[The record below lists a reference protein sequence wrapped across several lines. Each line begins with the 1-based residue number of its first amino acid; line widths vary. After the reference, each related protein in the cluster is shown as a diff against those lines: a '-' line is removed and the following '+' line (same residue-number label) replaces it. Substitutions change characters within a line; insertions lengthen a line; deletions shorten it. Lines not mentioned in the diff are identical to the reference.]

1 MKKHVYEG
9 IRRWL
14 SLGLCLCLAAG
25 YVPLPALAEGCGHV
39 HGEGCYTVT
48 TDCVHTHGADCWS
61 DMDLQAA
68 GEEADACGHICSEDT
83 GCVTAVLSCGHVH
96 DGDCGYTVA
105 QAVEEPQPEKQEPGE
120 QEPEEQKSEGQ
131 KSEGQKSEEQQ
142 PQKEEPKEQPKE
154 QPENQNPQ
162 QPQVKTVTAWT
173 WVDEL
178 EALDLETGEL
188 YLAAAQEAPVF
199 YEQIV
204 EALPQA
210 IEATVDGETET
221 LPIAHW
227 ESADYPQETG
237 AYSGSYRFTASL
249 PEGYALAEGAAALDV
264 TVEFGGAVMLTENA
278 VGVSLDGT
286 QTRYATFDEAMGAV
300 VTDGLSARSVEV
312 KLFEDTQRTGNYS
325 IRNSMTLD
333 LNGKQLEEK
342 NSRSAILVNF
352 GTLTLKDG
360 GQSSGGNSDV
370 KFQTAGGNI
379 LVNSGEWGELTA
391 NNGKLTVAG
400 GKVAKASV
408 RDTAQI
414 TGGEV
419 NILAVERRDSITLSF
434 GTFERI
440 ESSGSVPAADLL
452 APGYAF
458 RQNQD
463 QKLLRYGELPTLNR
477 STVLQNVTVVQCQ
490 THVFEN
496 GNPNCVYCN
505 TPCTHRYDASTG
517 LCTICGTAHDHS
529 FSGGICQGCG
539 YACPHTTIDESAGAC
554 AQCGKTYE
562 AAVIGSKTTTYYA
575 TFAEAFSSAASA
587 ETLKLLRDVTLTSR
601 AEILH
606 SMTLDLNGHNIT
618 QTGDGEPVL
627 YINSDDL
634 TLVLTDSTKDASKQ
648 GKITHAAGKPGAG
661 VDVECGT
668 LRMTGGVI
676 CGNGALTNERPYA
689 GVMINEG
696 EFYMEGGTI
705 RGNAYPGG
713 VVNFGA
719 VALSGGT
726 ITENNSAD
734 GYGGVYNN
742 GHITI
747 GGSINITGNLVNGKA
762 CDLYLFPPRG
772 NITLEKPTS
781 GFSVGITTANAVGT
795 DGTLIARGSTAK
807 VTKADFSGI
816 FSDAGI
822 ECQAVAEE
830 KGEYVLRYYSAHD
843 YTGSTTGQCTRCG
856 AAHDHTG
863 HFLNGVCQICDYVC
877 PHGSVKESGGV
888 YTCNAC
894 GEEMCVRLED
904 SFSGVT
910 HYYSDFNAAV
920 DALPLN
926 ALLVITLLKDT
937 VIAQPI
943 TLRDRDGEQILW
955 LHLDLN
961 GKKLTGESIT
971 VSGNAHL
978 TVEDN
983 TCSLGQI
990 AEGRVEVGIILK
1002 DFGDKALFRPCNDIY
1017 YEKVV
1022 DNVGVLKEKGIGPSY
1037 AYAIR
1042 NLDGTWVSWDDIPD
1056 GARTYG
1062 NIRMG
1067 ESPAAFNESP
1077 IEETILYGDSIPAS
1091 YAATEVFLSRQYGY
1105 ETAVVSWWLGQ
1116 EKLAEKQV
1124 KSREAYGQGT
1134 FDWTKLTAGT
1144 HTITCRVTAKKTG
1157 ESDFVFSKKVKLTVN
1172 KAPVGSVTAPT
1183 LNTGLTY
1190 TGQPQ
1195 ALIAGGSAQGGT
1207 LVYSLTEDGTYTST
1221 VPTGTNAGSYEV
1233 WYKVQGD
1240 ANHQDTAAQSLG
1252 TVTVARKDVTITGI
1266 RVQAA
1271 KTYDGTN
1278 AATITVPGT
1287 VRGNADGENL
1297 TILPGRAAFADKN
1310 AGTGKT
1316 VTFSGFTL
1324 GGSAKDNYNLTAQP
1338 DNTTADITPLE
1349 ITARVTPQ
1357 DKDYDGTDT
1366 AAAQVQLQGVLPGDS
1381 LTLKSGTVRFAGKE
1395 AGKHKLIFTGFTL
1408 DGTDKGNYSLTI
1420 PETEA
1425 KILPTGDYLDL
1436 TGTGLENS
1444 GSITLEGKAYPI
1456 VKENGR
1462 YYVDLTGITGTYVT
1476 AYSYA
1481 NAESQD
1487 IHTRY
1492 PNSMTVHRLDRS
1504 NADGKG
1510 AKLIRIQELDNLLL
1524 YEGCSIRLTGNK
1536 GIRMITSID
1545 EQTKKS
1551 LISGS
1556 LGGFTLEEYGTVVM
1570 RGVGEPTLADR
1581 SNYAY
1586 SRPNRAD
1593 PIFARAGERIQYTN
1607 VLVNFQPADYNT
1619 ELTLRP
1625 YIILKDGEGN
1635 TVTLYGGYVTRTIHY
1650 IAQQNM
1656 DTGTYKQGSAGY
1668 QYLENILNGK

>member
-48 TDCVHTHGADCWS
+48 TDCVHTHEADCWS

-105 QAVEEPQPEKQEPGE
+105 QAVEEPQPEKQKPGE
-120 QEPEEQKSEGQ
+120 QEP
-131 KSEGQKSEEQQ
+131 EGQKSEEQQ
-142 PQKEEPKEQPKE
+142 PQKQEPKEQPKE

-204 EALPQA
+204 EVLPQA

-237 AYSGSYRFTASL
+237 AYSGSYRFAASL
-249 PEGYALAEGAAALDV
+249 PEGYTLAEDTAALDV
-264 TVEFGGAVMLTENA
+264 TVEFGEAVTLTANA
-278 VGVSLDGT
+278 VGLIVDGVEEK
-286 QTRYATFDEAMGAV
+286 YATFDEAAEEALAATGES
-300 VTDGLSARSVEV
+300 VTV
-312 KLFEDTQRTGNYS
+312 KLYENAERSKGLTVTRDLT
-325 IRNSMTLD
+325 ID
-333 LNGKQLEEK
+333 LNGNKLEEK
-342 NSRSAILVNF
+342 YSWPVWVKA
-352 GTLTLKDG
+352 GATLTLADSKG
-360 GQSSGGNSDV
+360 GGTSSINARLDKPNTGNFVVKNGKWGTFLAYSGG
-370 KFQTAGGNI
+370 
-379 LVNSGEWGELTA
+379 LTME
-391 NNGKLTVAG
+391 NGKIEKAGVAWESKIQGGYVGILTIRAENV
-400 GKVAKASV
+400 
-408 RDTAQI
+408 
-414 TGGEV
+414 
-419 NILAVERRDSITLSF
+419 LTLSGGRF
-434 GTFERI
+434 DLIRCENGASIPT
-440 ESSGSVPAADLL
+440 ADLL

-458 RQNQD
+458 WQNRG
-463 QKLLRYGELPTLNR
+463 QKLLRYSELPTLNGET
-477 STVLQNVTVVQCQ
+477 SLINVTVVQCQ

-496 GNPNCVYCN
+496 GNPNCIYCN

-562 AAVIGSKTTTYYA
+562 AAVIGSKDGAITYYA
-575 TFAEAFSSAASA
+575 DVQTALNNADGG
-587 ETLKLLRDVTLTSR
+587 TVKLLRDVAVIEINAQLTF
-601 AEILH
+601 
-606 SMTLDLNGHNIT
+606 DLNGYNVNGSGFIYSPCKLKNSGAASGFESDLHIELHISVKT
-618 QTGDGEPVL
+618 RLGDLLEEGYGLRSYTGAWGDPLEEIVGPMVMDTTTVEKLP
-627 YINSDDL
+627 IQNL
-634 TLVLTDSTKDASKQ
+634 TLTANKTTASYGESQTVILTAAYTLVPADVQASVSWCEIKNGQAVSLEGTGNILTLPENVDVGAHTYRVNVTAGGYTKTADTAVTVIKAGTLENKNYPVQFAYSGNPIPNPNKEQFNTNNPNGAFSFYWMQGGIKMENGFQPQNAGTYQLHVAVGASKDY
-648 GKITHAAGKPGAG
+648 GEAVT
-661 VDVECGT
+661 E
-668 LRMTGGVI
+668 
-676 CGNGALTNERPYA
+676 LT
-689 GVMINEG
+689 V
-696 EFYMEGGTI
+696 
-705 RGNAYPGG
+705 
-713 VVNFGA
+713 
-719 VALSGGT
+719 T
-726 ITENNSAD
+726 ITK
-734 GYGGVYNN
+734 
-742 GHITI
+742 
-747 GGSINITGNLVNGKA
+747 KA
-762 CDLYLFPPRG
+762 
-772 NITLEKPTS
+772 
-781 GFSVGITTANAVGT
+781 
-795 DGTLIARGSTAK
+795 
-807 VTKADFSGI
+807 
-816 FSDAGI
+816 
-822 ECQAVAEE
+822 
-830 KGEYVLRYYSAHD
+830 
-843 YTGSTTGQCTRCG
+843 
-856 AAHDHTG
+856 
-863 HFLNGVCQICDYVC
+863 
-877 PHGSVKESGGV
+877 
-888 YTCNAC
+888 
-894 GEEMCVRLED
+894 
-904 SFSGVT
+904 
-910 HYYSDFNAAV
+910 
-920 DALPLN
+920 
-926 ALLVITLLKDT
+926 
-937 VIAQPI
+937 
-943 TLRDRDGEQILW
+943 
-955 LHLDLN
+955 
-961 GKKLTGESIT
+961 
-971 VSGNAHL
+971 
-978 TVEDN
+978 
-983 TCSLGQI
+983 
-990 AEGRVEVGIILK
+990 
-1002 DFGDKALFRPCNDIY
+1002 
-1017 YEKVV
+1017 
-1022 DNVGVLKEKGIGPSY
+1022 
-1037 AYAIR
+1037 
-1042 NLDGTWVSWDDIPD
+1042 
-1056 GARTYG
+1056 
-1062 NIRMG
+1062 
-1067 ESPAAFNESP
+1067 
-1077 IEETILYGDSIPAS
+1077 
-1091 YAATEVFLSRQYGY
+1091 
-1105 ETAVVSWWLGQ
+1105 
-1116 EKLAEKQV
+1116 
-1124 KSREAYGQGT
+1124 
-1134 FDWTKLTAGT
+1134 
-1144 HTITCRVTAKKTG
+1144 
-1157 ESDFVFSKKVKLTVN
+1157 
-1172 KAPVGSVTAPT
+1172 
-1183 LNTGLTY
+1183 
-1190 TGQPQ
+1190 
-1195 ALIAGGSAQGGT
+1195 
-1207 LVYSLTEDGTYTST
+1207 
-1221 VPTGTNAGSYEV
+1221 
-1233 WYKVQGD
+1233 
-1240 ANHQDTAAQSLG
+1240 
-1252 TVTVARKDVTITGI
+1252 VTITGTQ
-1266 RVQAA
+1266 VQASR
-1271 KTYDGTN
+1271 TYDGTN
-1278 AATITVPGT
+1278 TAVITSPGT

-1310 AGTGKT
+1310 VGTGKT

-1366 AAAQVQLQGVLPGDS
+1366 AAAQVRLQGVLPGDS

-1476 AYSYA
+1476 AYSYV

-1635 TVTLYGGYVTRTIHY
+1635 TVTLYGGCVTRTIHY